1 MKYTSRF
8 LLALLFLAG
17 MSTQPCRAEL
27 SEVQIES
34 AYIFNFIKFVQ
45 WPEAA
50 VKPGGNI
57 NLCIVGN
64 DELQSTL
71 TTLNGRNVG
80 EYRLQVMPRRE
91 SRDDIGSSCHV
102 LYIDQQ
108 ETRRFVPILKSLG
121 EKPVLTISDIP
132 NFAER
137 GGNIGLI
144 YRENRVLFEINLV
157 SARIAG
163 LSLSSQMLNLAA
175 NIFGK

>member
-8 LLALLFLAG
+8 VLALLFLAG

-27 SEVQIES
+27 SEAQIES
-34 AYIFNFIKFVQ
+34 AYIFNFIKFVE
-45 WPEAA
+45 WPDSA
-50 VKPGGNI
+50 VKSGGNI
-57 NLCIVGN
+57 RLCIMGN
-64 DELQSTL
+64 DELQTL
-71 TTLNGRNVG
+71 LATLNGRDVG
-80 EYRLQVMPRRE
+80 EYRLQVVPSGDGME
-91 SRDDIGSSCHV
+91 HIGTCHV

-121 EKPVLTISDIP
+121 ERPVLTISDIP

-137 GGNIGLI
+137 GGNIGLV
-144 YRENRVLFEINLV
+144 YRENRVLFEINLA

-163 LSLSSQMLNLAA
+163 LRLSSQMLNLAA

>member
-1 MKYTSRF
+1 MKYTSRI
-8 LLALLFLAG
+8 LLALMFLAG

-50 VKPGGNI
+50 VKSGGNI

-80 EYRLQVMPRRE
+80 DYRLQVMPRRE
-91 SRDDIGSSCHV
+91 SREDIGSCHV
-102 LYIDQQ
+102 LYIDRQ
-108 ETRRFVPILKSLG
+108 ETRRFIPILKSLQ
-121 EKPVLTISDIP
+121 ERPVLTISDIQ

-137 GGNIGLI
+137 GGNIGLV
-144 YRENRVLFEINLV
+144 YRENRVVFEINLA

-163 LSLSSQMLNLAA
+163 LRLSSQMLNLAA
-175 NIFGK
+175 NVFGK